1 MNPTSTW
8 LETSFVF
15 EVQATILVILC
26 CVTNKLLKYNA
37 VMVFMINL
45 SPMKLLFCQNILLR
59 DDQLKR
65 IQSFYFSKNGESNYK
80 IFMRAKELYS
90 AINRKQCKTV
100 SRNLI
105 AV

>member
-1 MNPTSTW
+1 MNLTSTW

-65 IQSFYFSKNGESNYK
+65 IQSFYFSINGESNYK
-80 IFMRAKELYS
+80 IFMRANELYS

-100 SRNLI
+100 SRNLN